1 MFNMI
6 KLTIVASLCLYL
18 IAMALEQ
25 GSNLICRGWECEQVT
40 CWDGYSVY
48 IPEEKAYLPCEKF
61 DEYLNGNKGVLIR

>member
-1 MFNMI
+1 
-6 KLTIVASLCLYL
+6 
-18 IAMALEQ
+18 MALEQ